1 MTEKEF
7 QVPQIHGL
15 ELYMPLTADI
25 FRRDEYGD
33 TDWDGEP
40 MSKKEILDLEY
51 PILDAIEQSWL
62 PNEDLRGLMAYYHE
76 EDGVNTKVL
85 SCRFTVSPRNGE
97 LWGVAKCVVR
107 GELSADELAALKDF
121 VAGQASDGWGEGFE
135 QREIETEDGN
145 VSVHFWDGDNWSIMT
160 EQERF
165 AVPVMDKQQNG
176 GMNFEQSL

>member
-40 MSKKEILDLEY
+40 MSKKEILGLEY

-62 PNEDLRGLMAYYHE
+62 PNEDLRGLMTYYRE
-76 EDGVNTKVL
+76 QDGVNAKVL
-85 SCRFTVSPRNGE
+85 SCRFTVRPRNGE
-97 LWGVAKCVVR
+97 LWGVAKCVVQ
-107 GELSADELAALKDF
+107 GELNENELVLLKDF

-135 QREIETEDGN
+135 QREIETENGN
-145 VSVHFWDGDNWSIMT
+145 VSVHFWDFGDWSIMT

-165 AVPVMDKQQNG
+165 GDPSMDRQQNG
-176 GMNFEQSL
+176 GMSFEQSL